1 MPFKLRC
8 LKMPMP
14 SLALTVPAGIRLA
27 GLYSSASLGEQR
39 VMELLNAS
47 VKHGLKNPDCVR
59 RDETH

>member
-1 MPFKLRC
+1 
-8 LKMPMP
+8 MPMP